1 MIYDLRFMNLGMSKN
16 YKLKIK
22 NSKKGFS
29 LIELLLYM
37 GIFSILIVVLFQL
50 LTSIFD
56 FQLESES
63 ASSVT
68 QDGRFIVNKLAY
80 DVPRAATIS
89 EPLLGLT
96 GQSLTILDGVNSY
109 TYSLSSGNLIVTQN
123 PGSISNQLNS
133 LDTTVS
139 NLNFYHLADNVEKND
154 TITVT
159 FTLTS
164 KIKRRGQPNS
174 LDYRTTVGLRAP

>member
-1 MIYDLRFMNLGMSKN
+1 MKSIIN
-16 YKLKIK
+16 YQLSAI
-22 NSKKGFS
+22 NSFRKKSKGFT

-50 LTSIFD
+50 LASIFD
-56 FQLESES
+56 LQLESES
-63 ASSVT
+63 VSSVS
-68 QDGRFIVNKLAY
+68 QDGRFIVNRLVY

-89 EPLLGLT
+89 APLLGAL
-96 GQSLTILDGVNSY
+96 GQNLTIKDGVKTF
-109 TYSLSSGNLIVTQN
+109 TYSLSSGNLILTQN

-133 LDTTVS
+133 IDTTVS
-139 NLNFYHLADNVEKND
+139 NLNFYHLADNEEKND

-164 KIKRRGQPNS
+164 KIKKRGQPNS

>member
-1 MIYDLRFMNLGMSKN
+1 MKPIINNQLS
-16 YKLKIK
+16 II
-22 NSKKGFS
+22 NSIRKKSKGFT

-37 GIFSILIVVLFQL
+37 GIFSILIVVLFQML
-50 LTSIFD
+50 ASIFD
-56 FQLESES
+56 LQLESES
-63 ASSVT
+63 ASSVS
-68 QDGRFIVNKLAY
+68 QDGRFIVNRLAY

-89 EPLLGLT
+89 APLLGLE
-96 GQSLTILDGVNSY
+96 GSSLTIIEGVNTY
-109 TYSLSSGNLIVTQN
+109 TYSLSSGNLILTKN
-123 PGSISNQLNS
+123 PGNISNQLNS
-133 LDTTVS
+133 IDTTVS

-164 KIKRRGQPNS
+164 KIKRRGQPDS